1 MKRSLLLPLAAL
13 ALAACADAP
22 TTPSATPPNLNVTQG
37 AQYKSVSR
45 AISIAVSTLGYLFVT
60 FDESGVGN
68 ATGTTIERV
77 YSHVDALYACKN
89 NGGNWPTDP
98 KKQGVSFSGAFQSEF
113 ANKGGRTSG
122 TLELPAPSGTLSCPG
137 GQSKTLVAI
146 QWITGGDPSVRFRL
160 VDETNSVTYLLANI
174 GPVVLDSSYDLS
186 TSLPQ

>member
-45 AISIAVSTLGYLFVT
+45 AISTAVSTLGYLFVT

-77 YSHVDALYACKN
+77 YYHVDALYACKN

-122 TLELPAPSGTLSCPG
+122 TLEVPAPSGTLSCPG